1 MKEYIFTGR
10 VDCEDQQMS
19 TPGCIVACCNLKSY
33 AKKQQSVYFHT
44 CRVRLSIHKLLIL
57 HTYVY
62 RLR

>member
-33 AKKQQSVYFHT
+33 AKKTAIGLFSHLGSAQHT
-44 CRVRLSIHKLLIL
+44 QT
-57 HTYVY
+57 TYTAYMY